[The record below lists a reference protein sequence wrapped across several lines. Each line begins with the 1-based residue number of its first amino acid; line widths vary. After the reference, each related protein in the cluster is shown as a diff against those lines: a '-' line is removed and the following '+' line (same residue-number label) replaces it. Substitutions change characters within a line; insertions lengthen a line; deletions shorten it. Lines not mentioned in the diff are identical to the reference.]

1 MGPRPIGRG
10 NTTLQ
15 NQFMA
20 GSGSAS
26 MGPRPI
32 GRGNTRVTPELHTR
46 RRLQWGRDRS
56 VAEIRRSRV
65 AGTRRRPP
73 ASMGPR
79 PIGRGNSAQPCRRNT
94 APPAGFNGAATDRSR
109 KFRNAVIDLGYR
121 QGASMGPRPIGR
133 GNTRRRNASTWRQ
146 RCASMGPR
154 PIGRGNGGDLAGT
167 YPNPSVLQ
175 WGRDRSVAEIPRHS
189 LEGHRSVGFNGA
201 ATDRSRKL
209 NCCLPV
215 SVEGGAASMGPRPI
229 GRGNS
234 PERSR
239 SRTTG
244 GALQWGRDRSVAEMR
259 GNGERLRRRGRLQWG
274 RDRSV
279 AEILADPGS
288 LARGRRGFN
297 GAATDRSRKSELV
310 LMQQIEAVG
319 LQWGRDRS
327 VAEIAFCFL
336 SSSWSVSSFNGAA
349 TDRSR
354 KFQGLRPRRGPQC
367 TRFNG
372 AATDRSRK

>member
-1 MGPRPIGRG
+1 
-10 NTTLQ
+10 
-15 NQFMA
+15 
-20 GSGSAS
+20 
-26 MGPRPI
+26 
-32 GRGNTRVTPELHTR
+32 
-46 RRLQWGRDRS
+46 
-56 VAEIRRSRV
+56 
-65 AGTRRRPP
+65 
-73 ASMGPR
+73 MGPR

-239 SRTTG
+239 SRRT
-244 GALQWGRDRSVAEMR
+244 R
-259 GNGERLRRRGRLQWG
+259 GTLQWG

>member
-79 PIGRGNSAQPCRRNT
+79 PIGRGNFGTPSLTLAIDKALQWGR
-94 APPAGFNGAATDRSR
+94 DRSVAEIR
-109 KFRNAVIDLGYR
+109 DVE
-121 QGASMGPRPIGR
+121 
-133 GNTRRRNASTWRQ
+133 TRRRGVSV
-146 RCASMGPR
+146 
-154 PIGRGNGGDLAGT
+154 
-167 YPNPSVLQ
+167 VLQ